1 MNIAP
6 PRAIVHRLFNH
17 PEAVAGMAFFPS
29 PRGACCFASG
39 RFCPE
44 LKHGSGQLRKRES
57 RLFAAE
63 YRSAPECI
71 PGGHVRTQ
79 ATTQKSAM
87 KLKNAFAVFIPFFAI
102 GLAFAQD
109 LGPQIRKLED
119 GVYVYVGKN
128 FNSNCGIVLTREG
141 VVLID
146 SGHNPT
152 DSRAILEAVRKL
164 TPLAVRFLI
173 DTEPHPD
180 HTTGHFV
187 FSPPATIIAA
197 EGAGDSM
204 RSRERGDPE
213 RIQKLAAASP
223 EMRAALEGY
232 RFVAPQVEYQQ
243 KMTLR
248 VGERTFELMYL
259 KGVHSESDTAVW
271 LPRERVLF
279 SAAGIVVDQINNLRP
294 IVSIP
299 DILASAKTMKSLNPV
314 HVVPGH
320 GAPGTV
326 KIFEDS
332 EKYYALL
339 LERVGRLAKEGKSLD
354 QIKKEV
360 RMPEYE
366 NWAAQERFSTNVE
379 AAYRAVKGG

>member
-1 MNIAP
+1 
-6 PRAIVHRLFNH
+6 
-17 PEAVAGMAFFPS
+17 
-29 PRGACCFASG
+29 
-39 RFCPE
+39 
-44 LKHGSGQLRKRES
+44 
-57 RLFAAE
+57 
-63 YRSAPECI
+63 
-71 PGGHVRTQ
+71 
-79 ATTQKSAM
+79 M
-87 KLKNAFAVFIPFFAI
+87 KLKNALAVFVSFFAVGFA
-102 GLAFAQD
+102 LAQD

-152 DSRAILEAVRKL
+152 DSRAILEAVKKL
-164 TPLAVRFLI
+164 TPLPVRFLI

-197 EGAGDSM
+197 EGAGASM
-204 RSRERGDPE
+204 RSREGGEPD
-213 RIQKLAAASP
+213 RIQKLAATSP

-232 RFVAPQVEYQQ
+232 RFVTPDIEYRQ
-243 KMTLR
+243 KMTLK
-248 VGERTFELMYL
+248 VGERTFELTYL

-271 LPRERVLF
+271 LPKERVLF
-279 SAAGIVVDQINNLRP
+279 SAAGIIVNQINNLRP

-299 DILASAKTMKSLNPV
+299 DVLAAAKTMKSLAPL

-320 GAPGTV
+320 GIPGTV

-339 LERVGRLAKEGKSLD
+339 LDRVGRLAREGKSLD

-366 NWAAQERFSTNVE
+366 NWAAQERFPTNVE

>member
-1 MNIAP
+1 
-6 PRAIVHRLFNH
+6 
-17 PEAVAGMAFFPS
+17 
-29 PRGACCFASG
+29 
-39 RFCPE
+39 
-44 LKHGSGQLRKRES
+44 
-57 RLFAAE
+57 
-63 YRSAPECI
+63 
-71 PGGHVRTQ
+71 
-79 ATTQKSAM
+79 M
-87 KLKNAFAVFIPFFAI
+87 KLKNPLAVFVSFFAVGFA
-102 GLAFAQD
+102 LAQD

-152 DSRAILEAVRKL
+152 DSRAILEAVKKL
-164 TPLAVRFLI
+164 TPLPVRFLI

-197 EGAGDSM
+197 EGAGASM
-204 RSRERGDPE
+204 RSREGGEPD
-213 RIQKLAAASP
+213 RIQKLAATSP

-232 RFVAPQVEYQQ
+232 RFVTPDIEYRQ
-243 KMTLR
+243 KMTLK
-248 VGERTFELMYL
+248 VGERTFDLMYL

-271 LPRERVLF
+271 LPKERVLF
-279 SAAGIVVDQINNLRP
+279 SAAGIIVNQINNLRP

-299 DILASAKTMKSLNPV
+299 DVLAAAKMMKSLNPV

-320 GAPGTV
+320 GIPGTV

-339 LERVGRLAKEGKSLD
+339 LDRVGRLAREGKSLD

-366 NWAAQERFSTNVE
+366 NWATQERFPTNVE